1 MRVAETEV
9 IRSLLAAGVVVV
21 AAGGGGV
28 PVVIADGEAHGTE
41 AVIDKDRTAALLA
54 DELDA
59 DLLLLLTDVPCA
71 YTDFLGP
78 RPARVGLVPAAQ
90 ARALIRAG
98 HFAPGSMRPKV
109 EAAARFARHPGRRAV
124 ICDPAGLESALCGE
138 SGTTV
143 IPDG

>member
-1 MRVAETEV
+1 VPDLRSVAVRDEDLDG
-9 IRSLLAAGVVVV
+9 RSEEGAQVC
-21 AAGGGGV
+21 
-28 PVVIADGEAHGTE
+28 P
-41 AVIDKDRTAALLA
+41 LLA

-71 YTDFLGP
+71 YTNFLGP

-90 ARALIRAG
+90 ARALIQAG
-98 HFAPGSMRPKV
+98 HFAAGSMRPKV
-109 EAAARFARHPGRRAV
+109 ESAARFARRAGRRAV
-124 ICDPAGLESALCGE
+124 ICDPAGLESALRGE